1 MAPHHRIDMMKI
13 EGPNPLR
20 GGAVRRSGAGKP
32 VRQDGFADA
41 MDETEGAAAPS
52 GGVTGAGPIPSVDPL
67 LALQGSDDASERHG
81 RASARGEALL
91 DRLDMLRT
99 DILLGRIP
107 RGRLDELSALV
118 RSSRATVDDPK
129 LGEVLDEIE
138 LRAEVELAKL
148 DAKR

>member
-1 MAPHHRIDMMKI
+1 MKI

-20 GGAVRRSGAGKP
+20 SGAVRRTSAGKP
-32 VRQDGFADA
+32 AKQDGFADA
-41 MDETEGAAAPS
+41 MDETEGTAPAP
-52 GGVTGAGPIPSVDPL
+52 GGVTGAGPIQSVDSL

-81 RASARGEALL
+81 RARARGEALL

-107 RGRLDELSALV
+107 RNRLDELSALV
-118 RSSRATVDDPK
+118 RTSRAAVDDPK

-148 DAKR
+148 DARR